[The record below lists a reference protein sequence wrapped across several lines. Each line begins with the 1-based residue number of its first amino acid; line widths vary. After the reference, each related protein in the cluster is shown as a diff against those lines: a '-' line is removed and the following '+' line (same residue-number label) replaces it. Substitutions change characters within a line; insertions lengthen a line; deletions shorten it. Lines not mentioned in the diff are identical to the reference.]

1 MKKRLTSLDAV
12 RTFACLGV
20 MAFHMHL
27 CTFGHLG
34 VSVFFVMSGFLSGY
48 NHLESMDTGH
58 ITLGGSARFA
68 YRKIIK
74 LYPLYLIMLVIP
86 VAGELYGVVNG
97 MAYLPTMLGKLA
109 ANVLLVQ
116 AWIPLNEYYFS
127 YNGPA
132 WYLSSVAFA
141 YFMLPLVLRGVKKYR
156 TRRAAV
162 LAMIAIWVGQA
173 AIAYL
178 VEGVYSAR
186 VADENRVRDFST
198 WFTYVFPV
206 FRLGDFAVGCLMAKL
221 FLTRRESAGAPLLA
235 TAAEAGAIALIVL
248 AELSFE
254 NFWLNVNST
263 TLFLPASA
271 ALVYTFAVNEGY
283 ISKLLTCKL
292 TAFISRI
299 SSDIYLIH
307 AVVVMV
313 CAPVCTALPVPF
325 ETQRAAYIVSI
336 VVITLIASCMSG
348 RVRTALAARRRAKT
362 AAAA

>member
-141 YFMLPLVLRGVKKYR
+141 YFMLPLVLRGVKKCR

-336 VVITLIASCMSG
+336 VVITIIASCVSD

-362 AAAA
+362 AATA